1 MAVQLIGK
9 EKNELKTAKNFEKTK
24 TMNSTFRVNLI
35 SMNTTG
41 HGLQNLRKRSINLS
55 WITLKIQTR

>member
-24 TMNSTFRVNLI
+24 TMNSRFRVNYLV
-35 SMNTTG
+35 
-41 HGLQNLRKRSINLS
+41 
-55 WITLKIQTR
+55 